1 MRKALVLLP
10 LTILA
15 APAVAAPSPQP
26 QVPPQLGDPAMVD
39 RLANAMQAMSKAF
52 LEMPVGEI
60 QAAVEGRQPTPADR
74 QRTVRD
80 IEPNVDV
87 ELQAQMAEARPMIR
101 QSMKA
106 LSDALPAM
114 MKSLHEAQKSLERAA
129 ANMPDPTYPKR

>member
-10 LTILA
+10 LTTLA
-15 APAVAAPSPQP
+15 APAMTAPAPQP
-26 QVPPQLGDPAMVD
+26 QVPPQLSDPAMVD

-87 ELQAQMAEARPMIR
+87 ELQAQMAGARPMIR

>member
-1 MRKALVLLP
+1 M
-10 LTILA
+10 TLA
-15 APAVAAPSPQP
+15 APAVAAPAPKP
-26 QVPPQLGDPAMVD
+26 QVPPQLSDPAMVD

-52 LEMPVGEI
+52 LDMPVGEV
-60 QAAVEGRQPTPADR
+60 QAAVEGRKPTPADR

-101 QSMKA
+101 QSTKA

>member
-10 LTILA
+10 LTTLA
-15 APAVAAPSPQP
+15 APAMTAPAPQP
-26 QVPPQLGDPAMVD
+26 QVPPQLSDPAMVD

-52 LEMPVGEI
+52 LDMPVGEI

-80 IEPNVDV
+80 IEPNVDG
-87 ELQAQMAEARPMIR
+87 ELQAQMAGARPMIR

>member
-52 LEMPVGEI
+52 LDMPVGEI

-87 ELQAQMAEARPMIR
+87 ELQAQMAGARPMIR

>member
-10 LTILA
+10 LTTLA
-15 APAVAAPSPQP
+15 APAMTAPAPQP
-26 QVPPQLGDPAMVD
+26 QVPPQLSDPAMVD

>member
-52 LEMPVGEI
+52 LDMPVGEI

-80 IEPNVDV
+80 IEPNVDG
-87 ELQAQMAEARPMIR
+87 ELQAQMAGARPMIR

>member
-10 LTILA
+10 LTTLA
-15 APAVAAPSPQP
+15 APAMTAPAPQP
-26 QVPPQLGDPAMVD
+26 QVPPQLSDPAMVD

-80 IEPNVDV
+80 IEPNVDG
-87 ELQAQMAEARPMIR
+87 ELQAQMAGARPMIR

>member
-10 LTILA
+10 LTTLA
-15 APAVAAPSPQP
+15 APAMTAPAPQP
-26 QVPPQLGDPAMVD
+26 QVPPQLSDPAMVD

-52 LEMPVGEI
+52 LDMPVGEI